1 MFEKLSARQRE
12 IVSCPDG
19 RIVVKACPGSGK
31 TFSVTARLARLLS
44 NNELNK
50 HQGIATLSFTHTAC
64 DEIKNGIQKF
74 GISNVTYPHF
84 IGTIDSFINNY
95 IFLPYG
101 HLFMRCNK
109 RPEVIGTEYN
119 PWFNYDSRQTIRVK
133 GGTIVKRDTNY
144 YFDKVSFDIHDM
156 PFPIMPPT
164 SYHFS
169 WKELTKKDGTFK
181 ANIQSI
187 IDMKHHQFN
196 NGVANQAD
204 ANYIA
209 YKILT
214 QYPEIAKNIAQR
226 FPILI
231 IDEAQDTT
239 AIQMAII
246 DILDRASAYSILL
259 VGDPDQAIFEWNTAE
274 PSLFMAKYDSPTWTS
289 LELTENRRSSSNIC
303 RVNNRFFNSN
313 MVSVSEEDRDCPAIP
328 SIVGHSGQSDSINQ
342 VKNDFINECQRL
354 GIGEDHYAIVYRGRK
369 FGETHFGLMD
379 ESRTDQNEK
388 SWVHG
393 YYYVRDLVYG
403 KYLINKGAYQ
413 KGFSLIER
421 GYHKMQEGQAYISVE
436 FIRNKIKNLG
446 FRNYRNIIFQFI
458 RQLPDTNCT
467 LAQWAAQAKNNGL
480 NLYINRN
487 RGNSNISNLFHEE
500 DITTADIPKYLR
512 TIHSVKGMTLEGVL
526 VFLVKKDAFNY
537 ATLLPQEHNAMA
549 PEGQE
554 QMRIVYVACTRPKKL
569 LWIAVPTE
577 DVGVWTAKLINA
589 R

>member
-1 MFEKLSARQRE
+1 MFERLSPSQRE
-12 IVSCPDG
+12 IVNCPDS

-31 TFSVTARLARLLS
+31 TFSVTARLARLLIH
-44 NNELNK
+44 NELNR
-50 HQGIATLSFTHTAC
+50 HQGVAAISFTHTAC
-64 DEIKNGIQKF
+64 DEIRKGIQKF
-74 GISNVTYPHF
+74 GVSNVTYPHF

-101 HLFMRCNK
+101 HLFMGCNK

-133 GGTIVKRDTNY
+133 GGTVVKRDPNY
-144 YFDKVSFDIHDM
+144 YFDKVSFNLHDM

-169 WKELTKKDGTFK
+169 WKELTKKDGAFK
-181 ANIQSI
+181 ANVQGI

-209 YKILT
+209 YKTLIK
-214 QYPEIAKNIAQR
+214 YPAIAKNIAQK

-246 DILDRASAYSILL
+246 DILDRANISSILL

-274 PSLFMAKYDSPTWTS
+274 PLLFMAKYDSQDWTP
-289 LELTENRRSSSNIC
+289 LELTENRRSSKNIC
-303 RVNNRFFNSN
+303 QVNNRFFNNS
-313 MVSVSEEDRDCPAIP
+313 MISVSEEDVDYPAIP
-328 SIVGHSGQSDSINQ
+328 SIVGYLSQSDSINQ
-342 VKNDFINECQRL
+342 IKDDFMNECQKL
-354 GIGEDHYAIVYRGRK
+354 GISEDQYVIVYRGRK

-388 SWVHG
+388 PWVHG
-393 YYYVRDLVYG
+393 YYYVRDLVHG
-403 KYLINKGAYQ
+403 KYLINKGMYK
-413 KGFSLIER
+413 KGFALIER
-421 GYHKMQEGQAYISVE
+421 GYHKMQEGQAYIPVE
-436 FIRNKIKNLG
+436 LIRNKIENLG
-446 FRNYRNIIFQFI
+446 YRNYRSIIFQFI
-458 RQLPDTNCT
+458 CQLPDTNCT
-467 LAQWAAQAKNNGL
+467 LAQWIAQARNNGL
-480 NLYINRN
+480 NLSINKN
-487 RGNSNISNLFHEE
+487 KGNNNISNLFHEE
-500 DITTADIPKYLR
+500 DITTTDIPKYLK
-512 TIHSVKGMTLEGVL
+512 TIHSVKGMTLEGIL
-526 VFLVKKDAFNY
+526 VFLVKKDVFNY
-537 ATLLPQEHNAMA
+537 ATLLPQTYNVLT

-569 LWIAVPTE
+569 LWIAVPAE
-577 DVGVWTAKLINA
+577 DVDVWTNKLLG
-589 R
+589 